1 VPGERP
7 AIGHPATTFRVAFRS
22 MIELPVPPTLCQPSV
37 SVRTSYLIGE
47 QADMLHRD
55 SDTSWLTAASRD
67 FDAFVTERVGVR
79 ERWGVPSELFWY
91 TSNEY
96 YIGSLVIRHE
106 LSEDEG
112 GGHIG
117 YHVVYP
123 WQRQGHATRMLW
135 EALGRCAALGIRHAL
150 LTVAPDNAASLTV
163 VDRCGGVADGV
174 NEEGELRS
182 WIDTRLASRSSAV
195 HTAR

>member
-1 VPGERP
+1 
-7 AIGHPATTFRVAFRS
+7 
-22 MIELPVPPTLCQPSV
+22 
-37 SVRTSYLIGE
+37 
-47 QADMLHRD
+47 MLHRE

-67 FDAFVTERVGVR
+67 FDAFVAERVGVR

-106 LSEDEG
+106 LSKDEG

-123 WQRQGHATRMLW
+123 WQRQGHATRMLL
-135 EALGRCAALGIRHAL
+135 EALGRCGSLGIGHAL
-150 LTVAPDNAASLTV
+150 LTVAPENAASLKV
-163 VDRCGGVADGV
+163 VDRCGGVADGI
-174 NEEGELRS
+174 NDEGECRF
-182 WIDTRLASRSSAV
+182 WVDTSASADPGDVGRKC
-195 HTAR
+195 